1 MHTSLSSPLLIV
13 PLAVEETF
21 HQGPLVVVIEGA
33 PLGKPLEVMSP
44 PPVLSWLQVG
54 IHSSQGQPDCLAVNT
69 GGWDLSLDTR
79 VGSWYTDKRLSGN
92 SFKREPFIGDFFW

>member
-13 PLAVEETF
+13 PPAVEETF
-21 HQGPLVVVIEGA
+21 HQGPLVVVIEGG
-33 PLGKPLEVMSP
+33 PTREPLE
-44 PPVLSWLQVG
+44 VG
-54 IHSSQGQPDCLAVNT
+54 IHSWQGQPDCLAVNT

-92 SFKREPFIGDFFW
+92 SLKREPFIGDFFW